1 MATLTLPIFTHAR
14 RRQARASKQRAVAGN
29 TSSAPAKPAAQR
41 LTQKLGWVRH
51 VSLPHIRPELVLG
64 TGIGLAT
71 TWGMLEAWDAATPI
85 LATVKLPVPT
95 WLQPVVSVAG
105 DGTGVGIGAGLYGLQ
120 WAIRTN
126 IQRLSAAIGYAL
138 GITVASLPV
147 LEVCGF
153 DGGELG
159 RYALD
164 LLLAY
169 GAQPAWIAAAG
180 TAIALGASIRMGD
193 PLSKLAGL
201 FDLLGAGVTAL
212 LPSGKA
218 APQEKALPA
227 PVAKDSSAADAVLK
241 AKMQAVLD
249 ARKLDYISVQQV
261 AVGPVLTTFMVKV
274 PLDKDLK
281 PLTREAEKIAS
292 VFRSSGSVGIT
303 EHVRGT
309 DCGAIEVPN
318 AERGVVKLA
327 ELMDTA
333 SWQTFNEPLAL
344 LLGVDTVGNPKMA
357 SLPDLIHLLIAGT
370 TGMGKSVLLNTILI
384 SMMAKS
390 TPDMLRIRMVDPK
403 QLELGLYEGSPFVEG
418 SIITDMKD
426 VRPMLEELIEEMEH
440 RYGLM
445 KAARVRNIAQYNAK
459 RADAPLP
466 YAVALWEEFA
476 DFIMLDRMLGKMTKV
491 MDEDGREVEATE
503 AEDMIIRLAQKSRA
517 AGIHLMPTT
526 QRPEKDVVTPLIR
539 SNIPSRV
546 ALHVM
551 SKGDSKII
559 LDREGAEKL
568 LDKGDA
574 YGLFPGCTELQ
585 RFHGAL
591 VTEKEVEAAV
601 AGQRKRWPGYCR
613 NGK

>member
-1 MATLTLPIFTHAR
+1 MATLTLPIFSNAR

-29 TSSAPAKPAAQR
+29 TSSAPVKPAAQR
-41 LTQKLGWVRH
+41 LTQQFAWVRH

-64 TGIGLAT
+64 TGIGLAA
-71 TWGMLEAWDAATPI
+71 TWGVLEAWDAAAPV
-85 LATVKLPVPT
+85 LASVKLPVPT
-95 WLQPVVSVAG
+95 WLQPVVLVAG

-126 IQRLSAAIGYAL
+126 IQRLSAAIGYAI

-164 LLLAY
+164 LLLAS

-201 FDLLGAGVTAL
+201 FDLIGAGVTAL
-212 LPSGKA
+212 LPSVKA
-218 APQEKALPA
+218 APQEKALPV
-227 PVAKDSSAADAVLK
+227 PVTKDSSPDAALK
-241 AKMQAVLD
+241 AKMQAVLN

-281 PLTREAEKIAS
+281 TLTREAQKIAS

-327 ELMDTA
+327 DLMDTA

-370 TGMGKSVLLNTILI
+370 TGMGKSVLLNTILV

-418 SIITDMKD
+418 SIITDMKN
-426 VRPMLEELIEEMEH
+426 VRPMLEELIDEMEH

-445 KAARVRNIAQYNAK
+445 RAARVRNIAQYNAK

-476 DFIMLDRMLGKMTKV
+476 DFIMLDRMMGKMTKV

-539 SNIPSRV
+539 SNIPSRI

-559 LDREGAEKL
+559 LDREGAEQL

-591 VTEKEVEAAV
+591 VTEREVEAAV
-601 AGQRKRWPGYCR
+601 AGQRKRWPEYCR